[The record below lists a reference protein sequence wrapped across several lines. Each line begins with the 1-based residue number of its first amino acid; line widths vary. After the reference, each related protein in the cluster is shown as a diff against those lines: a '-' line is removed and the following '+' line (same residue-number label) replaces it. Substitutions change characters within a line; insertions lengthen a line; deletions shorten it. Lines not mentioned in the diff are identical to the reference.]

1 MSKKILQ
8 FTVIFLA
15 ILIIACFT
23 ILIVGMYMKIS
34 TNKNVSDYKNK
45 DYSLE
50 LKNNEKIIDIEVI
63 NDSSLLIVISNNNDT
78 FGIIYDIKNNNI
90 ISNIK
95 R

>member
-1 MSKKILQ
+1 
-8 FTVIFLA
+8 
-15 ILIIACFT
+15 
-23 ILIVGMYMKIS
+23 MYMKIS

>member
-1 MSKKILQ
+1 
-8 FTVIFLA
+8 
-15 ILIIACFT
+15 
-23 ILIVGMYMKIS
+23 MYMKIS

-63 NDSSLLIVISNNNDT
+63 NDSSLLIVISNNEDT

>member
-1 MSKKILQ
+1 
-8 FTVIFLA
+8 
-15 ILIIACFT
+15 
-23 ILIVGMYMKIS
+23 MYIKFSSNQNI
-34 TNKNVSDYKNK
+34 SDYKNK